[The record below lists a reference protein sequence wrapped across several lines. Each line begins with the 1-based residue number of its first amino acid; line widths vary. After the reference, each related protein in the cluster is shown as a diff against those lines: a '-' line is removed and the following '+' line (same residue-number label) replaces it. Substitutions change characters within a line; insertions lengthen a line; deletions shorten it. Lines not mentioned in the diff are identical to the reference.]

1 MIRKQILLSLCLL
14 LSISA
19 FSQEMDPLYMTTTH
33 KKDTTYRVVEYQVT
47 GPKKSTFLAGI
58 LSLVVPGAGQLYNGQ
73 WGTAAFYMASN
84 MACNTIMRIAK
95 NNGNE
100 SQYSTAFLV
109 GLGINVFAVVNACN
123 GAAKVNFDRGYRSGI
138 NVRVAPYVGRNPDLM
153 ASSNSGGNNYGLSV
167 NLEF

>member
-1 MIRKQILLSLCLL
+1 MIREQILLSLFLL

-19 FSQEMDPLYMTTTH
+19 FSQEMDPLY
-33 KKDTTYRVVEYQVT
+33 
-47 GPKKSTFLAGI
+47 
-58 LSLVVPGAGQLYNGQ
+58 
-73 WGTAAFYMASN
+73 
-84 MACNTIMRIAK
+84 C
-95 NNGNE
+95 
-100 SQYSTAFLV
+100 STAFLV